1 MKKHLILILSF
12 LFILQGCAPN
22 IETPSAES
30 EPLPAEHVWSQ
41 LDKTVDRLPDNGAFG
56 TENFQFVTKTYG
68 DDPQDKTGSYSAA
81 PFTYSNPIQ
90 YIDDGNLLVGLG
102 KLETLFRYNIKTQE
116 RIGINVDASL
126 LKKVKDESYVFN
138 PHSFLLIGENHYFVY
153 DDKYCLEVKDDK
165 AVDLQSL
172 IDFYSE
178 DVVIDYKQLSS
189 EFRYAP
195 FGGTAEK
202 TTVRRGDYNPYT
214 GLLAF
219 VTENHFIFISDA
231 NLKNIRELELRD
243 GYASSIQW
251 LDDTTLFIYCFD
263 YMGYSSK
270 EGYYLSDPFILKYN
284 IKIDD
289 CFYTDDADRQF
300 FNCELE
306 KSIPG
311 YTNLYGY
318 SGRDANGAVIVNA
331 DNTVYT
337 IQYNGSEFAEYRNT
351 DWVELL
357 CANEY
362 VGIVFN
368 RQTKSEICLYNLHT
382 GEFYK
387 VLEFDKPDEF
397 TSYRFTSVSPNA
409 SSFLLQKSGGG
420 QSELLLVTKK

>member
-1 MKKHLILILSF
+1 MKKNLILLLAF
-12 LFILQGCAPN
+12 LFLIQGCTN
-22 IETPSAES
+22 IKTPSAES
-30 EPLPAEHVWSQ
+30 EPLPAQHVWSE
-41 LDKTVDRLPDNGAFG
+41 LDKTVDRLPDNGTFG

-68 DDPQDKTGSYSAA
+68 DDPQDKTGDYSAA
-81 PFTYSNPIQ
+81 PLTYYNPIQ
-90 YIDDGNLLVGLG
+90 YIDDENLLVGLG

-116 RIGINVDASL
+116 RIGINVDVSL
-126 LKKVKDESYVFN
+126 LKKVTEAEYEFH
-138 PHSFLLIGENHYFVY
+138 PHCFLLIGENHYFVY

-165 AVDLQSL
+165 AVDLQFL
-172 IDFYSE
+172 TDFNGE
-178 DVVIDYKQLSS
+178 DVVINYKQLSS

-219 VTENHFIFISDA
+219 VTEDHFIFISDA
-231 NLKNIRELELRD
+231 NLKNIRELELYE
-243 GYASSIQW
+243 GYASSVQW
-251 LDDTTLFIYCFD
+251 LDDSTLYIYGFH
-263 YMGYSSK
+263 YMGYDIAEK
-270 EGYYLSDPFILKYN
+270 YYFTDPFILKYN
-284 IKIDD
+284 VKTDD
-289 CFYTDDADRQF
+289 WFYTDDADRQF
-300 FNCELE
+300 FNSELE
-306 KSIPG
+306 KSVPG
-311 YTNLYGY
+311 YTNLNGY

-337 IQYNGSEFAEYRNT
+337 IQYGGNEFAEYKNT
-351 DWVELL
+351 DWVEIL

-368 RQTKSEICLYNLHT
+368 RRTKSEICLYNLHT